1 MSSTTANKKKKR
13 TIRFWAVA
21 VWLFVWQA
29 VSVWI
34 GQEILL
40 VSPVVVLERLT
51 GLVMETEFWR
61 SIGFSLVR
69 ILGGF
74 FLAAAA
80 GILAAGLSAKFER
93 IREFFAPAV
102 MVVKAVPVASFII
115 LVLVWVPSRNL
126 SVVISF
132 LMVFPILYTN
142 VLDGIL
148 STDPFQP
155 DNGTVHHRQK
165 QFFKQQADEDNH
177 HRPCKQIRR
186 IEIYLGIVK
195 LFPDGTVWNP
205 DDLCRHPG
213 FPTESKADGTP
224 GSEKR
229 QYLGNINV
237 TDPHCVGSAKTSA
250 ISRSLGSVLRIP
262 SNTFV

>member
-115 LVLVWVPSRNL
+115 LVLIWVPSPEFVG
-126 SVVISF
+126 SDFI
-132 LMVFPILYTN
+132 LMVFPILTRMCWT
-142 VLDGIL
+142 VFSVRIL
-148 STDPFQP
+148 SFSRWQMFSHFPTQCGSVTFMFPKYCRFQ
-155 DNGTVHHRQK
+155 NRV
-165 QFFKQQADEDNH
+165 F
-177 HRPCKQIRR
+177 HRPWTLLESRGGGRGHRDSRR
-186 IEIYLGIVK
+186 FHRGKALQCQGI
-195 LFPDGTVWNP
+195 
-205 DDLCRHPG
+205 
-213 FPTESKADGTP
+213 S
-224 GSEKR
+224 
-229 QYLGNINV
+229 QY
-237 TDPHCVGSAKTSA
+237 A
-250 ISRSLGSVLRIP
+250 GSVCMDGGDCP
-262 SNTFV
+262 HQPAV

>member
-93 IREFFAPAV
+93 

-115 LVLVWVPSRNL
+115 LVLIWVPSRNL

-148 STDPFQP
+148 STDPKLLEMADVFALPHAVRIRYIYVSQVLPFFRTGCSIGLGLCWKAGVAAEVIGIP
-155 DNGTVHHRQK
+155 DGSIGEKLYNAKVYLNTPDLFAWTVV
-165 QFFKQQADEDNH
+165 
-177 HRPCKQIRR
+177 
-186 IEIYLGIVK
+186 IVLISLLFEK
-195 LFPDGTVWNP
+195 LFLAMEDGAVIR
-205 DDLCRHPG
+205 LERM
-213 FPTESKADGTP
+213 
-224 GSEKR
+224 R
-229 QYLGNINV
+229 
-237 TDPHCVGSAKTSA
+237 
-250 ISRSLGSVLRIP
+250 
-262 SNTFV
+262 

>member
-115 LVLVWVPSRNL
+115 LVLIWVPSRNL

-148 STDPFQP
+148 STDPKLLEMADVFALPHAVRISYIYVSQVLPFFRTGCSIGEKLYNAKVYLNTP
-155 DNGTVHHRQK
+155 DLFAWTVV
-165 QFFKQQADEDNH
+165 
-177 HRPCKQIRR
+177 
-186 IEIYLGIVK
+186 IVLISLLFEK
-195 LFPDGTVWNP
+195 LFLAMVDGAVIR
-205 DDLCRHPG
+205 LERM
-213 FPTESKADGTP
+213 
-224 GSEKR
+224 R
-229 QYLGNINV
+229 
-237 TDPHCVGSAKTSA
+237 
-250 ISRSLGSVLRIP
+250 
-262 SNTFV
+262 

>member
-1 MSSTTANKKKKR
+1 MQKQLSGYLKVLYDANAESIGARYQKMSLLQRIKR
-13 TIRFWAVA
+13 KRRTNPDSWAVA

-93 IREFFAPAV
+93 IREF
-102 MVVKAVPVASFII
+102 
-115 LVLVWVPSRNL
+115 LL
-126 SVVISF
+126 
-132 LMVFPILYTN
+132 
-142 VLDGIL
+142 
-148 STDPFQP
+148 
-155 DNGTVHHRQK
+155 
-165 QFFKQQADEDNH
+165 
-177 HRPCKQIRR
+177 
-186 IEIYLGIVK
+186 
-195 LFPDGTVWNP
+195 
-205 DDLCRHPG
+205 
-213 FPTESKADGTP
+213 
-224 GSEKR
+224 
-229 QYLGNINV
+229 
-237 TDPHCVGSAKTSA
+237 
-250 ISRSLGSVLRIP
+250 LR
-262 SNTFV
+262 

>member
-74 FLAAAA
+74 FLAVVA

-102 MVVKAVPVASFII
+102 MTFII

-148 STDPFQP
+148 STDPKLLEMADVFALPHAVRIRYIYVSQVLPFFRTGCSIGLGLCWKAGVAAEVIGIP
-155 DNGTVHHRQK
+155 DGSIGEKLYNAKVYLNTPDLFAWTVV
-165 QFFKQQADEDNH
+165 
-177 HRPCKQIRR
+177 
-186 IEIYLGIVK
+186 IVLISLLFEK
-195 LFPDGTVWNP
+195 LFLAMVDGAVIR
-205 DDLCRHPG
+205 LERM
-213 FPTESKADGTP
+213 
-224 GSEKR
+224 R
-229 QYLGNINV
+229 
-237 TDPHCVGSAKTSA
+237 
-250 ISRSLGSVLRIP
+250 
-262 SNTFV
+262 

>member
-115 LVLVWVPSRNL
+115 LVLIWVPSRNL

-148 STDPFQP
+148 STDPKLLEMADVFALPTQCGSVTFMFPKYCRFSEPGVPSALDSVGKPGWRQRSSGFQ
-155 DNGTVHHRQK
+155 TVPSGKSFTMPRYIS
-165 QFFKQQADEDNH
+165 
-177 HRPCKQIRR
+177 IRR
-186 IEIYLGIVK
+186 ICLHGR
-195 LFPDGTVWNP
+195 W
-205 DDLCRHPG
+205 
-213 FPTESKADGTP
+213 
-224 GSEKR
+224 
-229 QYLGNINV
+229 
-237 TDPHCVGSAKTSA
+237 
-250 ISRSLGSVLRIP
+250 
-262 SNTFV
+262 

>member
-1 MSSTTANKKKKR
+1 M
-13 TIRFWAVA
+13 
-21 VWLFVWQA
+21 WQA

-102 MVVKAVPVASFII
+102 MVVKAVSGGVLYYSCAHLGAIPEFVGSDFI
-115 LVLVWVPSRNL
+115 
-126 SVVISF
+126 F
-132 LMVFPILYTN
+132 
-142 VLDGIL
+142 DGISYSL
-148 STDPFQP
+148 
-155 DNGTVHHRQK
+155 H
-165 QFFKQQADEDNH
+165 E
-177 HRPCKQIRR
+177 
-186 IEIYLGIVK
+186 
-195 LFPDGTVWNP
+195 
-205 DDLCRHPG
+205 
-213 FPTESKADGTP
+213 
-224 GSEKR
+224 
-229 QYLGNINV
+229 
-237 TDPHCVGSAKTSA
+237 CVGRYSQY
-250 ISRSLGSVLRIP
+250 GS
-262 SNTFV
+262 